1 MLPQDPI
8 TLALAIVST
17 LVLIR
22 LLLPNILIIVGL
34 VPLRNGFAGGPEDAN
49 SYWPGKIDDDLYRE
63 MLALGF
69 RPEGTFWEQM
79 PFSRRYEEFVFTR
92 PGEKCFGI
100 LYPDN
105 QIMPRRSSFLTVFE
119 TGGVVYTKNYC
130 GGAEA
135 QEGDF
140 LATGPRTEPVR
151 DLQPQAPAASP
162 WNRIMFCLAV
172 GILAMTLFDGSNYWL
187 TTDQKTVLRVLGG
200 VAILRALLPSRPR
213 GTAPRHPAGERADLD
228 LRLPLAETLARH
240 QRNVNLLIAAGQ
252 QLPACFDAHE
262 FIATQ
267 QRYHRHPRLRNLFQ
281 ASTLTLLLS
290 KLIILAPLPAIFFGT
305 LGIQSPISWGVL
317 LVEGLVGLYL
327 RYGFSSAGVVNI
339 LRRFSG
345 PLEKLEARIKVDKLE
360 ARIKPEADR
369 ERKGSIL

>member
-8 TLALAIVST
+8 TFALAIVST
-17 LVLIR
+17 LILIR
-22 LLLPNILIIVGL
+22 LVLPNILTVLGL
-34 VPLRNGFAGGPEDAN
+34 VPLRNGFVGGPEDAN
-49 SYWPGKIDDDLYRE
+49 SYWPGKIDDDLYQE

-79 PFSRRYEEFVFTR
+79 PFSRRFEEFVLTR

-119 TGGVVYTKNYC
+119 TGGVVYTKNYS

-151 DLQPQAPAASP
+151 DLPPAAPAASAWKP
-162 WNRIMFCLAV
+162 IMFCLAA

-187 TTDQKTVLRVLGG
+187 TADQKTVLRVLSG
-200 VAILRALLPSRPR
+200 VALIRALLPSRPR
-213 GTAPRHPAGERADLD
+213 GTAPPCPAGELTDLD

-240 QRNVNLLIAAGQ
+240 QRNLNLLIAVGQ
-252 QLPACFDAHE
+252 QLPACFDADE

-267 QRYHRHPRLRNLFQ
+267 QRYHLHPTLRRLFQ
-281 ASTLTLLLS
+281 ASMLTLLLS
-290 KLIILAPLPAIFFGT
+290 KLFILATLPAIFFGT
-305 LGIQSPISWGVL
+305 LGFQSPVPWGVL

-327 RYGFSSAGVVNI
+327 RYGCSSAGVVNI
-339 LRRFSG
+339 LRGFSR
-345 PLEKLEARIKVDKLE
+345 PLEKLE

-369 ERKGSIL
+369 EQKGSIL